1 MISRSS
7 PTIASRRT
15 SIESGENLEKVV
27 AILSTTE
34 VEEHPD
40 FPEVVTTIVTRK
52 EMAQVA
58 IREVVVEEILA
69 IGLNL
74 ATGSLTKEVVMAIS
88 RNLLVRDTT
97 TMEVTDRET
106 TEMTISHHT

>member
-1 MISRSS
+1 MISRNS
-7 PTIASRRT
+7 PTLASRRT
-15 SIESGENLEKVV
+15 SIASGENLEKVV

-74 ATGSLTKEVVMAIS
+74 ATGSLTKEVMAIS

-106 TEMTISHHT
+106 TEMTISHT

>member
-1 MISRSS
+1 MISRNS

-74 ATGSLTKEVVMAIS
+74 ATGSLTKEVMAIS

-106 TEMTISHHT
+106 TEMTISHT

>member
-1 MISRSS
+1 MISRNS

-74 ATGSLTKEVVMAIS
+74 ATGSLTKEVMAIS